1 MRFVLDNSIA
11 MRWLLPAPEAARQAY
26 ALGVLDRMSSA
37 QALAPS
43 LFWLEAAN
51 VIARA
56 EARGDIGIAQSER
69 FLHLLEGL
77 EIEEHATSGRRAME
91 RVLPLARRF
100 RLSAYDAAYL
110 ALALRED
117 VPLAT
122 LDDTLAQAAG
132 SAGVAPYPVD

>member
-1 MRFVLDNSIA
+1 MRFVLDNSVA

-26 ALGVLDRMSSA
+26 ALGVLDRMASA

-56 EARGDIGIAQSER
+56 EARRDISAAHSAR
-69 FLHLLEGL
+69 FLNLLDEL
-77 EIEEHATSGRRAME
+77 KIEEHATPGRRVME
-91 RVLPLARRF
+91 HLLPVARQF
-100 RLSAYDAAYL
+100 RLSVYDATYL
-110 ALALRED
+110 ALALREN

-122 LDDTLAQAAG
+122 LDDALAQAADA
-132 SAGVAPYPVD
+132 AGVAPYSVS